1 MYIISHNCFNC
12 KINIKYIISIIDKMI
27 LVVPKIIILLAVCIK
42 YVILL
47 KWSRPYNASRWLMG
61 WWLGESWSRH
71 SSVLTRA
78 LALSPGR
85 RPPKGKVF
93 KFAAL
98 PPHPTFP
105 LLRVLRRSAMRC
117 ASLQR
122 AHSRPLVVL
131 EREHTRPPPLRTES
145 TSESRINYNNISAPW
160 TSHNCYIN

>member
-1 MYIISHNCFNC
+1 
-12 KINIKYIISIIDKMI
+12 MI

-61 WWLGESWSRH
+61 WLGESWSRH

-93 KFAAL
+93 KFAAPPPHL
-98 PPHPTFP
+98 PPYNIPP
-105 LLRVLRRSAMRC
+105 S
-117 ASLQR
+117 
-122 AHSRPLVVL
+122 
-131 EREHTRPPPLRTES
+131 PPP
-145 TSESRINYNNISAPW
+145 P
-160 TSHNCYIN
+160 SHFWLTVRA